1 MTYTQVML
9 LYDVTSDRSFCAVRH
24 WVNSIDVRVI
34 LISIMSVCLKSSFG
48 LILYALK
55 WEFAIG

>member
-1 MTYTQVML
+1 MPPVGPDHPPVHQVML

-34 LISIMSVCLKSSFG
+34 IPIMSVGTWCAFCMH
-48 LILYALK
+48 
-55 WEFAIG
+55 